1 MKQKFNVITST
12 CVPLPLENVDTDQII
27 PARFLKATTREEKF
41 FGDNLFRDWRYN
53 SDGTVNKDFV
63 LNDPTYSGCIL
74 VAGKNFGSGSSRE
87 HAAWAI
93 AGYGFRVVISS
104 FFADIHKNNELNN
117 FVLPVVVSEDF
128 LQELFLTIQN
138 DPKTEVEV
146 DLPNQRVTNKATGRS
161 EQFDINGYKK
171 HCLMNGLDDIDFL
184 VQNKDKIEAWECN
197 ATLRH
202 SCRRTAQQ
210 INSYKRIAPLV
221 EIMDSTLRDGEQTN
235 GVSFLPHE
243 KLVMARKLL
252 HEVNVDRIEVASA
265 RVSDG
270 EKEAVSMI
278 CRYARQIDRL
288 DSVEVLG
295 FVDGGLSV
303 DWIADCGGRTINLL
317 AKGSLKH
324 CTQQL
329 HKTPEEHIADIKK
342 EVEYAHSKGLS
353 VNLYLEDWSNGM
365 KDSPEYVY
373 QLMDALTSPNPSQGE
388 GLGSSP
394 WGRLGGVSRFMLP
407 DTLGVMNPLQVVEYF
422 RKMMKRYPQTHF
434 DFHAH
439 NDYDLAVSNSLA
451 AVLSGAKGLHVTVN
465 GLGERCGNA
474 PLASVQVILKDQFHA
489 KTNINEEQLND
500 ISRMVES
507 FSGIAVAPNQPIVGE
522 HVFTQVAGVHAD
534 GDTKDQLYFN
544 ELMPERFGRKRE
556 YALGKQSGK
565 ANIAKN
571 LEELGLELTP
581 EQTRRVTQRITEL
594 GDKKEI
600 VTQEDLP
607 YIVSDVL
614 KHDGS
619 EDKVKLISYVV
630 STAYGLKPGAN
641 IKVEINGKQYDG
653 SAVGDGQYD
662 AFVKALRYI
671 YKKYLNRTF
680 PILANYQVTIP
691 PGGRT
696 DALVQTVI
704 SWHHDGG
711 LLRTRALDAD
721 QTEAAIKATFKM
733 LNIIEN
739 EQNLTTK

>member
-1 MKQKFNVITST
+1 V
-12 CVPLPLENVDTDQII
+12 
-27 PARFLKATTREEKF
+27 
-41 FGDNLFRDWRYN
+41 
-53 SDGTVNKDFV
+53 
-63 LNDPTYSGCIL
+63 
-74 VAGKNFGSGSSRE
+74 
-87 HAAWAI
+87 
-93 AGYGFRVVISS
+93 
-104 FFADIHKNNELNN
+104 
-117 FVLPVVVSEDF
+117 
-128 LQELFLTIQN
+128 
-138 DPKTEVEV
+138 
-146 DLPNQRVTNKATGRS
+146 
-161 EQFDINGYKK
+161 
-171 HCLMNGLDDIDFL
+171 
-184 VQNKDKIEAWECN
+184 
-197 ATLRH
+197 
-202 SCRRTAQQ
+202 
-210 INSYKRIAPLV
+210 NSYQRMAPFV

-252 HEVNVDRIEVASA
+252 YDVNVDRIEVASA
-265 RVSDG
+265 RVSEG
-270 EKEAVSMI
+270 EREAVTRI
-278 CRYARQIDRL
+278 CAFAKKVGLLER
-288 DSVEVLG
+288 VEVLG
-295 FVDGGLSV
+295 FVDGGKSV
-303 DWIADCGGRTINLL
+303 DWIKECGGQVINLL

-329 HKTPEEHIADIKK
+329 NKTPDEHISDIRR
-342 EVEYAHSKGLS
+342 EVEYAVQQGLS

-373 QLMDALTSPNPSQGE
+373 QLMDALTLNEAVPEDSAQSTQAKAGAPKGTVAKLKIQ
-388 GLGSSP
+388 
-394 WGRLGGVSRFMLP
+394 RFMLP
-407 DTLGVMNPLQVVEYF
+407 DTLGVMNPLQVIEYF
-422 RKMMKRYPQTHF
+422 RKMLKRYPDVHF

-451 AVLSGAKGLHVTVN
+451 AVLSGARGLHVTVN

-474 PLASVQVILKDQFHA
+474 PMASVQAILKDQFHA
-489 KTNINEEQLND
+489 KTSIVENQLND
-500 ISRMVES
+500 LSRMVES
-507 FSGIAVAPNQPIVGE
+507 FSGITVAPNQPIVGE

-534 GDTKDQLYFN
+534 GDSKNKLYYN
-544 ELMPERFGRKRE
+544 ELVPERFGRKRE
-556 YALGKQSGK
+556 YALGKNSGR

-581 EQTRRVTQRITEL
+581 EQTRRVTERITEL

-619 EDKVKLISYVV
+619 EDRVKLISYVV

-641 IKVEINGKQYDG
+641 IKVEINGHQYDG

-704 SWHHDGG
+704 SWHYKDG
-711 LLRTRALDAD
+711 LLRTRGLDAD

-733 LNIIEN
+733 LNIVEN
-739 EQNLTTK
+739 EHTK

>member
-1 MKQKFNVITST
+1 M
-12 CVPLPLENVDTDQII
+12 
-27 PARFLKATTREEKF
+27 
-41 FGDNLFRDWRYN
+41 G
-53 SDGTVNKDFV
+53 
-63 LNDPTYSGCIL
+63 
-74 VAGKNFGSGSSRE
+74 
-87 HAAWAI
+87 
-93 AGYGFRVVISS
+93 
-104 FFADIHKNNELNN
+104 
-117 FVLPVVVSEDF
+117 
-128 LQELFLTIQN
+128 
-138 DPKTEVEV
+138 
-146 DLPNQRVTNKATGRS
+146 
-161 EQFDINGYKK
+161 
-171 HCLMNGLDDIDFL
+171 
-184 VQNKDKIEAWECN
+184 
-197 ATLRH
+197 
-202 SCRRTAQQ
+202 TAQQ
-210 INSYKRIAPLV
+210 INSYRRIVPFV

-252 HEVNVDRIEVASA
+252 HDVNVDRIEIASA
-265 RVSDG
+265 RVSEG
-270 EKEAVSMI
+270 EKEAVTMI
-278 CRYARQIDRL
+278 CRYAQQIDRL

-295 FVDGGLSV
+295 FVDDGQSV
-303 DWIADCGGRTINLL
+303 DWIASCGGKVINLL

-324 CTQQL
+324 CTHQL
-329 HKTPEEHIADIKK
+329 HKTPEEHISDILK
-342 EVEYAHSKGLS
+342 ELDNATNKGFT

-365 KDSPEYVY
+365 KDSPDYVF
-373 QLMDALTSPNPSQGE
+373 QLMDALVETE
-388 GLGSSP
+388 IK
-394 WGRLGGVSRFMLP
+394 RFMLP
-407 DTLGVMNPLQVVEYF
+407 DTLGVMNPLQVIEYF
-422 RKMMKRYPQTHF
+422 RKMMKRYPDVHF

-451 AVLSGAKGLHVTVN
+451 AVLSGAKGIHVTVN

-474 PLASVQVILKDQFHA
+474 PLASVQAILKDQFHA
-489 KTNINEEQLND
+489 KTNIIESQLND

-522 HVFTQVAGVHAD
+522 NVFTQVAGVHAD
-534 GDTKDQLYFN
+534 GDSKDKLYYN

-565 ANIAKN
+565 ANILKN
-571 LEELGLELTP
+571 LEELGLDLTP
-581 EQTRRVTQRITEL
+581 DQTRRVTQRIIEL

-619 EDKVKLISYVV
+619 EDRVKLLSYVV
-630 STAYGLKPGAN
+630 STAYGLRPGAN
-641 IKVEINGKQYDG
+641 LKVEINGQQYEA

-696 DALVQTVI
+696 DALVQAVI
-704 SWHHDGG
+704 SWHYRDGI
-711 LLRTRALDAD
+711 LRTRGLDAD

-733 LNIIEN
+733 LNIVEK
-739 EQNLTTK
+739 NL